1 MNIQGGARVG
11 LGGTRSKA
19 AAAVQRL
26 PGEEDGENLV
36 RRSKATG
43 SPSSVDESESGFIQR
58 TNCKT

>member
-1 MNIQGGARVG
+1 MNIQGGVRVG

-19 AAAVQRL
+19 AALQRL

-43 SPSSVDESESGFIQR
+43 VPIE
-58 TNCKT
+58 C